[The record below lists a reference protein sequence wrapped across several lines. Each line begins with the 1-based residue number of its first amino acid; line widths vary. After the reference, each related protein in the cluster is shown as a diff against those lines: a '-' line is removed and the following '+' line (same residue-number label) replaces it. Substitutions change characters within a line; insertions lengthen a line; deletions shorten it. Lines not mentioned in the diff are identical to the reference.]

1 MFGHFIPIGQGPT
14 NGVIAG
20 SQPAPW
26 LTGEQYRP
34 VVMFAPVKQPPVRQT
49 PVKQPS
55 RDFGAVVHVPR
66 PDHVARAVLDAIF

>member
-1 MFGHFIPIGQGPT
+1 MFGHFIPAGQRPT
-14 NGVIAG
+14 KGVIAG

-26 LTGEQYRP
+26 LTGEQHPP
-34 VVMFAPVKQPPVRQT
+34 VVTPTPVRQP

-55 RDFGAVVHVPR
+55 RDFGAVVHVPK